1 MDHVVRHS
9 LKWVGFWFLLA
20 MCCCGGIY
28 LAMGQDYALQ
38 FLGGYL
44 IEYSLSM
51 DNLFVFMTI
60 FLAFNVPVEYQHR
73 CLAYGIAGA
82 IIMRFLFI
90 LLGVS
95 IVSSFEWV
103 LYIFGFVLI
112 ISGLKMF
119 KGNEHDDKDLQNSRV
134 LKVMRKVIPVTD
146 HFDGHN
152 FFTKVNGKRYA
163 TPLLAVL
170 LVIESSDILFAID
183 SVPAA
188 FSISTNLFVVYTS
201 NIFAILGLRQL
212 YFVLEHLQERFQYV
226 KYGVATILTFTG
238 VKLALLIIHV
248 EIPILMSI
256 GIIFGVLVLSI
267 LLSILLTKNQPAQP
281 GTRKTLAQAHREAK
295 EKAAQEKN
303 SAVHAATAQ
312 SVKPPQP
319 KS

>member
-1 MDHVVRHS
+1 MYKLPKIIYGGLKFIMDHVVRHS
-9 LKWVGFWFLLA
+9 LKWVLFWFVLA
-20 MCCCGGIY
+20 MICCGGIY
-28 LAMGQDYALQ
+28 FFMDADHALQ

-60 FLAFNVPVEYQHR
+60 FMAFNVPVEYQHR

-82 IIMRFLFI
+82 IVMRFIFI

-112 ISGLKMF
+112 ISGIKMF
-119 KGNEHDDKDLQNSRV
+119 KGDDNKDKDLTNSRV
-134 LKVMRKVIPVTD
+134 IKIMKKFIPVTD
-146 HFDGHN
+146 HFEGHN
-152 FFTKVNGKRYA
+152 FFTKIDNKLYA
-163 TPLLAVL
+163 TPLFAVL

-188 FSISTNLFVVYTS
+188 FSVSTNMFIIYAS

-238 VKLALLIIHV
+238 IKLAALIWHV
-248 EIPILMSI
+248 EIPILLSI

-267 LLSILLTKNQPAQP
+267 LLSIIFTKN
-281 GTRKTLAQAHREAK
+281 KK
-295 EKAAQEKN
+295 
-303 SAVHAATAQ
+303 SA
-312 SVKPPQP
+312 
-319 KS
+319 